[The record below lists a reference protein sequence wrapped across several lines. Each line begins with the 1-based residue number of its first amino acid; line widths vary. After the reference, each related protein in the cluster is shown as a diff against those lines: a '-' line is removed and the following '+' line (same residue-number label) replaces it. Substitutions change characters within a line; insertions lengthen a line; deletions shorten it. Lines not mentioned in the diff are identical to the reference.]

1 MEKKE
6 RERERKRERKKERK
20 KERERERET
29 ERGRERR
36 KMCCVCE
43 EEENAGTDEAWST
56 KNRRKHSTA
65 NCQKRKVELYFF
77 FVASEGVEI
86 VTVTMASWATR
97 AQTLRQVLEA
107 AGPKLVSGQAK
118 QVPVSVQGWLKSIRK
133 QKRVAFA
140 ALSDGTTSQHLQVV
154 CVCVCV
160 CLRLCLC
167 LCLCFCLCLCLCL
180 CLCVSVRVCV
190 CLCVSVR
197 VCVCPLSPQLPSW
210 LACACRLCLNLR
222 LQRI

>member
-77 FVASEGVEI
+77 FCRERGSGDCDSDNGIVGNKGTDADAS
-86 VTVTMASWATR
+86 A
-97 AQTLRQVLEA
+97 
-107 AGPKLVSGQAK
+107 
-118 QVPVSVQGWLKSIRK
+118 
-133 QKRVAFA
+133 
-140 ALSDGTTSQHLQVV
+140 
-154 CVCVCV
+154 
-160 CLRLCLC
+160 
-167 LCLCFCLCLCLCL
+167 
-180 CLCVSVRVCV
+180 
-190 CLCVSVR
+190 
-197 VCVCPLSPQLPSW
+197 
-210 LACACRLCLNLR
+210 
-222 LQRI
+222 